1 MAIRDA
7 PSPAEI
13 YQDVVAH
20 CMADAAV
27 EQACMFGASG
37 LSVGRKTFAMLHR
50 GELVVKLDPERCKA
64 LVDGKI
70 ARFFDP
76 GHGRLMKAWVSVGVE
91 RSRLWSS
98 LAVEARAYVAG
109 LAGDDGGRKGA

>member
-1 MAIRDA
+1 
-7 PSPAEI
+7 
-13 YQDVVAH
+13 
-20 CMADAAV
+20 
-27 EQACMFGASG
+27 MFGASG

-50 GELVVKLDPERCKA
+50 GELVVKLDPARCKA

-109 LAGDDGGRKGA
+109 LADDGGRKRA